1 MRLKGV
7 VAAVLV
13 AGWVGVAGAQT
24 KPVPDGPLFRFTE
37 KPGMYAVG
45 LKVVEQYD
53 FSRTY
58 RSKVNADGKPTVG
71 ERARPVQTLVWYP
84 AEKSGKKPMTVEDYT
99 KLLATETSFDKP
111 ELSSDWKQWVD
122 AMKPTLK
129 DSLWAVRDAK
139 AVAGKF
145 PLVIYAPSYSS
156 MSWENADLCEYLAS
170 HGFVVVASPD
180 MGFASRGMTPDLV
193 GIDAQA
199 RDISFLIGYAQTL
212 PDTDMSEIAV
222 GGFSWGGISNLF
234 AAARDNR
241 IDALFALDGSMRY
254 FPGLVK
260 DSGYVHPEEMT
271 LPLLYF
277 TQGAISVEEQAK
289 YFTGKG
295 SEGPNVLN
303 AWTHGDLITVDDMA
317 LVHVEHSSVYQRN
330 EEIWKGYPNSRKGD
344 YSRADG
350 TVGYGW
356 VARYTL
362 EFLDAYL
369 KQDAGAMG
377 FLKKAPAENGVPPH
391 MMTVDFRAAK
401 GAPTTFEALRV
412 GAGDEGFGHLAEVYA
427 GMKKEKA
434 DFKVEESA
442 MDDWATELQG
452 DGETADA
459 VEVLKLNVGMYPDSA
474 GAWETLGE
482 AQEKAGKKADAVES
496 YKKALEKDPE
506 NAAAKEKL
514 KALEAVPAAK

>member
-1 MRLKGV
+1 MRSRSL
-7 VAAVLV
+7 VAAVVLAACV
-13 AGWVGVAGAQT
+13 AAAGAQT
-24 KPVPDGPLFRFTE
+24 KPASPTDGPLFRFTE

-58 RSKVNADGKPTVG
+58 RPKVNAEGKPTVG
-71 ERARPVQTLVWYP
+71 ARARPLQTLVWYP
-84 AEKSGKKPMTVEDYT
+84 AEKSGKKPMTVKDYT
-99 KLLATETSFDKP
+99 KLLDTETSFDKP
-111 ELSSDWKQWVD
+111 ELWPDWKQWVD
-122 AMKPTLK
+122 AMKPTLG

-145 PLVIYAPSYSS
+145 PLVIYAPSFSS

-170 HGFVVVASPD
+170 HGYVVVASPD
-180 MGFASRGMTPDLV
+180 MGATARGMTPDLV

-212 PDTDMSEIAV
+212 PDADMGEIAV
-222 GGFSWGGISNLF
+222 AGFSWGGISNLF

-241 IDALFALDGSMRY
+241 IDALVALDGSMRY
-254 FPGLVK
+254 YPGLVK

-271 LPLLYF
+271 LPLLFF

-289 YFTGKG
+289 YFTGKS

-303 AWTHGDLITVDDMA
+303 AWTYGDLITVDDMA

-330 EEIWKGYPNSRKGD
+330 EDAWKRYPESRKGD

-350 TVGYGW
+350 IVGYAW
-356 VARYTL
+356 VAKYTL

-369 KQDAGAMG
+369 KHDAAAMG
-377 FLKKAPAENGVPPH
+377 FLKKTPAENGVPLH

-401 GAPTTFEALRV
+401 GSPATFEALRV
-412 GAGDEGFGHLAEVYA
+412 GAGEKGFDHLAEVYA

-442 MDDWATELQG
+442 MEDWATELQG
-452 DGETADA
+452 DGEAADA
-459 VEVLKLNVGMYPDSA
+459 VEVLKLNVGMYPES
-474 GAWETLGE
+474 GNAWETLGE
-482 AQEKAGKKADAVES
+482 AQEKAGKKAEAVES
-496 YKKALEKDPE
+496 YKKALEKDPG
-506 NAAAKEKL
+506 NSQAKEKL
-514 KALEAVPAAK
+514 KRLEAAK